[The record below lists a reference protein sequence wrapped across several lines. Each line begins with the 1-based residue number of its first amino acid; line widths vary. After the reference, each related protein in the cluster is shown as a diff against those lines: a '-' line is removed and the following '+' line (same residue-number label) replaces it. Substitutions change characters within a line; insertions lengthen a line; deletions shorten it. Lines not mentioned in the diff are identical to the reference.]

1 MVHIFKYLIKPSM
14 QSNPCL
20 TARAAVGTNPPPAN
34 DGRTPP
40 PPPATDVTPKLP
52 GAAAPNGVSTV
63 KAGGDAESSNT
74 PVPAAITGGLYMI
87 SSYDWKVQ

>member
-1 MVHIFKYLIKPSM
+1 MHN
-14 QSNPCL
+14 NPCL

-40 PPPATDVTPKLP
+40 PPPATDVTPKDP
-52 GAAAPNGVSTV
+52 GAAAPNGVSTA